1 MSRRKQANPKSIKG
15 KFFFFCKIK
24 ITNNYENNVFSHFR
38 RK

>member
-15 KFFFFCKIK
+15 KFFFCKIK
-24 ITNNYENNVFSHFR
+24 TTNNYENNVFSHFR